1 MPQNYHLNLSFV
13 KDRWKPGW
21 WKYGQKLSWNS
32 QLSIA
37 IFSLVSHMV
46 SKVSKLKQ
54 SVSSKSQCIC
64 IHKITIHYG
73 LIRAIKLH
81 NSFFLTLGY
90 RIQMH
95 VSTIPG
101 NFNKLLTSK
110 TTKAS
115 INEKIFMINKTQWG
129 EFQCFFYRIVFCRY
143 TGRGSSYFVIFGSK
157 ELSWNATI
165 MNSEDW
171 L

>member
-1 MPQNYHLNLSFV
+1 MH
-13 KDRWKPGW
+13 
-21 WKYGQKLSWNS
+21 
-32 QLSIA
+32 
-37 IFSLVSHMV
+37 
-46 SKVSKLKQ
+46 
-54 SVSSKSQCIC
+54 

-95 VSTIPG
+95 VSTIQG

-171 L
+171 LSCKTSKWVQNIFKVPIFANFWSEFLKF

>member
-1 MPQNYHLNLSFV
+1 MH
-13 KDRWKPGW
+13 
-21 WKYGQKLSWNS
+21 
-32 QLSIA
+32 
-37 IFSLVSHMV
+37 
-46 SKVSKLKQ
+46 
-54 SVSSKSQCIC
+54 

-95 VSTIPG
+95 VSTIQG

-129 EFQCFFYRIVFCRY
+129 EFQRFYPTAFSNSNSDDNIPLDEGKCLQFELHRLAMFLSFC
-143 TGRGSSYFVIFGSK
+143 
-157 ELSWNATI
+157 
-165 MNSEDW
+165 
-171 L
+171 

>member
-1 MPQNYHLNLSFV
+1 MAPSACL
-13 KDRWKPGW
+13 
-21 WKYGQKLSWNS
+21 
-32 QLSIA
+32 
-37 IFSLVSHMV
+37 V

-54 SVSSKSQCIC
+54 SVSSKSFWEPMH

-129 EFQCFFYRIVFCRY
+129 KFQCFSATAFSHSNFDISLILFHWLRGKNNASKVSATWWFGPFWISAFMWHRSLMKILFCD
-143 TGRGSSYFVIFGSK
+143 
-157 ELSWNATI
+157 L
-165 MNSEDW
+165 NS
-171 L
+171 

>member
-81 NSFFLTLGY
+81 NRFFLTLGY

-110 TTKAS
+110 ATKAS
-115 INEKIFMINKTQWG
+115 INVKIFMINKTQWG
-129 EFQCFFYRIVFCRY
+129 EFQCFSVIAFLHNNFNIYRWY
-143 TGRGSSYFVIFGSK
+143 YFIGQGEIFAIWTPPG
-157 ELSWNATI
+157 NFF
-165 MNSEDW
+165 
-171 L
+171 